1 MEQPTNDNDSTVPF
15 VSEEQSTL
23 GEIRINHSVVANIV
37 RIATLN
43 VPGVHSVG
51 GGRFEGIA
59 DMFGKREGEK
69 GVRVSE
75 DEGGTYEIE
84 VRVLT
89 RAMKRAE
96 GNTSQAA
103 RLLGLKRTTFLD
115 KLRTGGG
122 NNDAAYANAAY
133 DALLDEAAT
142 MAGADR
148 LAKLA
153 EAEAVM
159 IADQPMLLIYQYVFL
174 HCWDPQKLSGLRANG
189 WGRWRFER
197 IAVNP

>member
-84 VRVLT
+84 VRVL
-89 RAMKRAE
+89 
-96 GNTSQAA
+96 
-103 RLLGLKRTTFLD
+103 LD
-115 KLRTGGG
+115 FGVELAKTGGQIQQTVR
-122 NNDAAYANAAY
+122 
-133 DALLDEAAT
+133 DEVSKMTSKDVARVDIT
-142 MAGADR
+142 IDGVHVN
-148 LAKLA
+148 
-153 EAEAVM
+153 ENSTEE
-159 IADQPMLLIYQYVFL
+159 
-174 HCWDPQKLSGLRANG
+174 SGHWAR
-189 WGRWRFER
+189 
-197 IAVNP
+197 